1 MGELYTNKKAGW
13 ESGLGEEGEVYQVY
27 GKAGIGFMGRQVSQV
42 PFRSPWLRDDAR

>member
-27 GKAGIGFMGRQVSQV
+27 GKAGIAGSIPESMASG
-42 PFRSPWLRDDAR
+42 